1 MLKIQKEVIKKE
13 IIDVSLSDFELDIIL
28 NGLEYYKKGRQ
39 LLGAVINEHI
49 KIVQEKINLLKN

>member
-13 IIDVSLSDFELDIIL
+13 IIDVSLSDFEFDIIL
-28 NGLEYYKKGRQ
+28 NGLEYYKRCQISGS
-39 LLGAVINEHI
+39 VTTEYI

>member
-13 IIDVSLSDFELDIIL
+13 IIDVSLSDFEFDIIL
-28 NGLEYYKKGRQ
+28 NGLEYYKRCQ
-39 LLGAVINEHI
+39 LSSAVITEYI

>member
-28 NGLEYYKKGRQ
+28 NGLEYYKGRQ
-39 LLGAVINEHI
+39 LLGSVIT
-49 KIVQEKINLLKN
+49 